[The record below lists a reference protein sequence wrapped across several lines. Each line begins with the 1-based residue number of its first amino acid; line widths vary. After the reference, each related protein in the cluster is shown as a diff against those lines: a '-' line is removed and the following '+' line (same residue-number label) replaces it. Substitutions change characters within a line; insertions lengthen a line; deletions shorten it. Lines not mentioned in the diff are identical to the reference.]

1 MMTLPALMVHHHHPR
16 YFWWPVLA
24 LLSAT
29 AGAGSDGM
37 IDLPEFYRTPLSEI
51 IYQEQ
56 TTWRASPEDD
66 NGWRRQDDGFIQQG
80 RLRKEILPD
89 VDYQERGDP
98 TLGSTF
104 MNERELARPKTNVL
118 RLKF

>member
-1 MMTLPALMVHHHHPR
+1 MMTLSAVHRHHPR

-24 LLSAT
+24 LVSA
-29 AGAGSDGM
+29 AVSAGSDGM
-37 IDLPEFYRTPLSEI
+37 IDLPEFYRTPLSEV

-56 TTWRASPEDD
+56 TTWRATPEDD
-66 NGWRRQDDGFIQQG
+66 NGWRKQDDGRIQQG
-80 RLRKEILPD
+80 RMRKEVLPEF
-89 VDYQERGDP
+89 DYQDRGDP

-104 MNERELARPKTNVL
+104 MNERELARPKTNVF